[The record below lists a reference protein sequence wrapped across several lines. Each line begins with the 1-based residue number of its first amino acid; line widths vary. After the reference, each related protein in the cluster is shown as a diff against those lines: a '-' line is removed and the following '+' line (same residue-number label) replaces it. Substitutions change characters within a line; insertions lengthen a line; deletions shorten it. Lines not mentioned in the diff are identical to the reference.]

1 MGRIFVSLNLF
12 SQLLVNIFVLI
23 STEISV
29 AFLLPK
35 YMQTSRHSTGALMTK
50 YNRIVLVTNAQNK

>member
-1 MGRIFVSLNLF
+1 MDRIFVSLNLF

-23 STEISV
+23 ATEISV

-35 YMQTSRHSTGALMTK
+35 YMQISRHSTGALMAK
-50 YNRIVLVTNAQNK
+50 YNTIVLVTNAQNK